1 MIKVIIA
8 DDEVKVCQLIF
19 GLIDWKSMDM
29 EVVGI
34 ANNGLETL
42 ELIRKLK
49 PDIVITDIRMPGY
62 DGLEVI
68 KQGKQINKNIDF
80 IIISGY
86 GNFEYAQSA
95 IKYGVSDYLLKPINK
110 KELITTL
117 NNIRKKHKQK
127 TEHNTV
133 QEQLRLSLQNNAEKL
148 RSSFLNDLLED
159 VVNQINFNIDEVNKN
174 YYFHFC
180 PGIFEVLVVKLDY
193 EHNESYGNI
202 QILKQ
207 KISHIL
213 REKLISDCFDMEI
226 YLKNSRVYCML
237 NYGEQNKKNIRKKL
251 KCSLDEILVQ
261 KNLFCTKE
269 VTIGRGE
276 AVNDICQIKHSLKT
290 AEWAIKQRLVEGTG
304 KILEGFQP
312 KVYSDLKVLFGDT
325 IKKLE
330 TSLEIL
336 DKDGVVREIDFLRHQ
351 VLRKTNVFGQEVFN
365 LVIDIFS
372 LFLRSIRNFQFDVDK
387 IEDSNST
394 FYLRADLCSSVWELF
409 ICLSESISKI
419 IDVIIKEKIQ
429 ADIKPILMAKEYIHQ
444 NYMHRITLKEVSEFV
459 GFNESYFSAL
469 FKKESGKNFTE
480 YLSEIRI
487 NKAKELLKET
497 NLSTID
503 ICQTVGYN
511 DLKHFTKTFKRLTG
525 LKPHEY
531 RKLYA

>member
-1 MIKVIIA
+1 M
-8 DDEVKVCQLIF
+8 
-19 GLIDWKSMDM
+19 
-29 EVVGI
+29 
-34 ANNGLETL
+34 
-42 ELIRKLK
+42 R
-49 PDIVITDIRMPGY
+49 
-62 DGLEVI
+62 
-68 KQGKQINKNIDF
+68 
-80 IIISGY
+80 
-86 GNFEYAQSA
+86 
-95 IKYGVSDYLLKPINK
+95 YL
-110 KELITTL
+110 
-117 NNIRKKHKQK
+117 
-127 TEHNTV
+127 
-133 QEQLRLSLQNNAEKL
+133 
-148 RSSFLNDLLED
+148 
-159 VVNQINFNIDEVNKN
+159 
-174 YYFHFC
+174 Y
-180 PGIFEVLVVKLDY
+180 
-193 EHNESYGNI
+193 
-202 QILKQ
+202 
-207 KISHIL
+207 
-213 REKLISDCFDMEI
+213 
-226 YLKNSRVYCML
+226 
-237 NYGEQNKKNIRKKL
+237 
-251 KCSLDEILVQ
+251 